1 MPQNFQVLRQKL
13 SPEARARV
21 DKKKAAALR
30 SMPLAEIRKAQ
41 QLTQKDLAEKLHIE
55 QPAISKIESRSDLCV
70 STLRQYIEGM
80 GGVLEVRADF
90 PGGSF
95 NINIGWK

>member
-1 MPQNFQVLRQKL
+1 MPKNFQVLRQKL

-21 DKKKAAALR
+21 DNKVAAALR

-41 QLTQKDLAEKLHIE
+41 QLTQTSLAEKLHVE
-55 QPAISKIESRSDLCV
+55 QAAISKIESRSDLYL

-80 GGVLEVRADF
+80 GGHLELRADF
-90 PGGSF
+90 PSGSVNIEIGGR
-95 NINIGWK
+95 